1 MIPQFYLGTKCPLDE
16 DARVKI
22 KGQLFAK
29 FGSDEEIYQIRA
41 DEVTLKA
48 GEASQ
53 NLRQIWRRMGAYQ
66 MLCSVKVHDFI

>member
-1 MIPQFYLGTKCPLDE
+1 MIPQFYLGTKCPLDQ

-41 DEVTLKA
+41 DEVNLKA
-48 GEASQ
+48 GEASKNAPA
-53 NLRQIWRRMGAYQ
+53 NLIRMG
-66 MLCSVKVHDFI
+66 